1 MKAEFESSALFFWL
15 CLWKNANSDYSICRK
30 RWKLLQKK
38 THYKPRTITNM
49 ILAQGVLRNEIDS
62 YVMSFTNTFQIKN
75 EGEVL
80 VFDTFYQA
88 LKEASSRRYAVAI
101 IYS

>member
-1 MKAEFESSALFFWL
+1 
-15 CLWKNANSDYSICRK
+15 
-30 RWKLLQKK
+30 
-38 THYKPRTITNM
+38 M
-49 ILAQGVLRNEIDS
+49 ILAQGVLLNEIDS

>member
-1 MKAEFESSALFFWL
+1 MQIQIIVYVENGENYYK
-15 CLWKNANSDYSICRK
+15 
-30 RWKLLQKK
+30 KK